1 MASGEKRWPLTKS
14 HGFSKKLPGV
24 GWIRRPSTICLQRL
38 SQSCA
43 RSHDGSCGT
52 AIVNEAYARLVG
64 RELQLQ
70 SRTHFYRVAVRA
82 MRQVLVDY
90 ARRRVATKRGGKQP
104 PAPLL
109 VDVAITGGA
118 ELEILALDRA
128 LTGLEGAHERMA
140 RVVELRFFGG
150 LTSEEI
156 AAALG
161 VSRRTVQ
168 DDWKVARM
176 WLGRALSVGA

>member
-1 MASGEKRWPLTKS
+1 MRDER
-14 HGFSKKLPGV
+14 PGH
-24 GWIRRPSTICLQRL
+24 TLQP
-38 SQSCA
+38 
-43 RSHDGSCGT
+43 T

-70 SRTHFYRVAVRA
+70 SRTNFYRVAVRA